1 MRLAI
6 LLAAG
11 ASLLW
16 ASDTRVIDA
25 IKRRDH
31 KAVKALV
38 SGHADINAAEPDG
51 ATPLAWATYLDDTET
66 AKLLLA
72 SGAKVK
78 TADEYGETPLT
89 LACANG
95 NAALV
100 TTYINAGLDVNA
112 ARWDGESALMIA
124 ANTGNPEVVKELI
137 AHGAKVDAADSRKGQ
152 TALMW
157 AAAEGHSDVVDLLI
171 QSGATVNAASKS
183 GFNAL
188 VFAAVKN
195 DPKSVH
201 SLLAAGA
208 DANYGLPDGTK
219 VLLVATSHK
228 SILAAGALV
237 DGGADPNVAD
247 RTGNTPL
254 HTAAQLGSAELI
266 EKLLAKGANV
276 DARTAKSNFGGRG
289 GGGGGFRFA
298 PAGEQTA
305 LMMAAKANEP
315 DAMKALVK
323 GGADPKLKAQD
334 GSTLLMFAAGS
345 GHVEAVKYAYELD
358 QDTKALNDQKSTV
371 MHAAVTGTG
380 SVPQPEICK
389 VVEFL
394 ASKGAPLNE
403 KDARG
408 RTPFDICDPLPLDQ
422 VQDVLTRLIV
432 AAGGVPPKSKR
443 Q

>member
-1 MRLAI
+1 MKWAI
-6 LLAAG
+6 LLAVG
-11 ASLLW
+11 ASLW
-16 ASDTRVIDA
+16 ASDPGVIDA

-31 KAVKALV
+31 KAITALL
-38 SGHADINAAEPDG
+38 SRHADVNAAAPDG
-51 ATPLAWATYLDDTET
+51 STPLAWATYLDDSDT
-66 AKLLLA
+66 AKKLLA
-72 SGAKVK
+72 AGAKVS

-95 NAALV
+95 NAELV
-100 TTYINAGLDVNA
+100 AAYIKAGADVNA

-124 ANTGNPEVVKELI
+124 ANTGNPEVVKQLI
-137 AHGAKVDAADSRKGQ
+137 AHGANVNATDSRKGQ

-157 AAAEGHSDVVDLLI
+157 AAAEGHSSVVDLLI
-171 QSGATVNAASKS
+171 QNGATVNAQSKG

-195 DPKSVH
+195 DAKSVQ

-208 DANYGLPDGTK
+208 DPNYALPDGTK
-219 VLLVATSHK
+219 VLLVATSYK
-228 SILAAGALV
+228 SSKAAGALV
-237 DGGADPNVAD
+237 EGGADPNVAD
-247 RTGNTPL
+247 RGGNTPL
-254 HTAAQLGSAELI
+254 HTAAQLGSVELI
-266 EKLLAKGANV
+266 QKLLAKGAHV
-276 DARTAKSNFGGRG
+276 DARTAKSAFGGRG
-289 GGGGGFRFA
+289 GGGGGGGFRA

-305 LMMAAKANEP
+305 LMMAAKANQVE
-315 DAMKALVK
+315 AMKALVA
-323 GGADPKLKAQD
+323 GGADPKLKASD

-345 GHVEAVKYAYELD
+345 GHVEPVRYAYELD
-358 QDTKALNDQKSTV
+358 QDTKAVNDQKSTV

-380 SVPQPEICK
+380 SVPQPEISK

-394 ASKGAPLNE
+394 ASKGAPLND

-422 VQDVLTRLIV
+422 VQDVLTKLIV

-443 Q
+443 